1 MKGPDDRVGSTA
13 HSAIPTESPR
23 NSSAAPSVPVIQVAG
38 LRPLLSNSLTGVG
51 RAQPTASLGTAVRN
65 AALAAQHSFDPDYGR
80 RVVRDLAD
88 AGLTDVGCEGR
99 ASTWR
104 GGEAGGTVWRLTFRS
119 IARRDGGLRARHGG
133 RGATAQP
140 SPLSRAAASMATAST
155 QPSAPAQDLP
165 VAWRVETA
173 ASHESNYVIPLLDKS
188 KERGFAA
195 DTCALDKG
203 YDVSLAYDACE
214 DRDVRPIIP
223 LRETPAVKAGKA
235 GPPACEWRFAG
246 ADPQRKAAKWRCP
259 TGGCA
264 PASRWVKA
272 GRLHPLIPR
281 ESKRWKSF
289 YRAAP
294 PSSGSSVA

>member
-1 MKGPDDRVGSTA
+1 MA
-13 HSAIPTESPR
+13 
-23 NSSAAPSVPVIQVAG
+23 
-38 LRPLLSNSLTGVG
+38 
-51 RAQPTASLGTAVRN
+51 
-65 AALAAQHSFDPDYGR
+65 
-80 RVVRDLAD
+80 
-88 AGLTDVGCEGR
+88 TDVSLNCATRWWPPGSSRRPRGHR
-99 ASTWR
+99 SAVSTLK
-104 GGEAGGTVWRLTFRS
+104 GGGFYGYRVHAAVC
-119 IARRDGGLRARHGG
+119 AR
-133 RGATAQP
+133 T
-140 SPLSRAAASMATAST
+140 
-155 QPSAPAQDLP
+155 DLP
-165 VAWRVETA
+165 VAWRVEAA
-173 ASHESNYVIPLLDKS
+173 ASHESYYVIPLLDKS